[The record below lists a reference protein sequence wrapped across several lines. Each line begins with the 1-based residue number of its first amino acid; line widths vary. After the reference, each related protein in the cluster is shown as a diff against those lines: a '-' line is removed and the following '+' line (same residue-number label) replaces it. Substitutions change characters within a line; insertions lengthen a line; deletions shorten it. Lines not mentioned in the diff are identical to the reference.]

1 MGQLVVAVGFHV
13 VVDAVGYG
21 VALVVDVG
29 AVRRRAQLVGRLVL
43 VLHDEEVL
51 VAIVGN
57 VGAEGIQAL
66 ELLHHVVGLRLA
78 DDGRPVLVPNMVGH
92 MGQGLDLFVAL
103 DLSKCNAHECILP
116 RCDKTFRKSGHKIE
130 FWVFFMGD
138 TTQLTVATLCSIS
151 FSDIFLLL
159 LCRLEVCKN
168 PELDFVTKSRRFF
181 VKATLPL

>member
-1 MGQLVVAVGFHV
+1 MKKLFLIGGMGAGKST
-13 VVDAVGYG
+13 ARK
-21 VALVVDVG
+21 ALTDEG
-29 AVRRRAQLVGRLVL
+29 LAWIEMCIRDRLVGRLVL

-103 DLSKCNAHECILP
+103 DLSKCNACLLYTS
-116 RCDKTFRKSGHKIE
+116 RC
-130 FWVFFMGD
+130 V
-138 TTQLTVATLCSIS
+138 
-151 FSDIFLLL
+151 
-159 LCRLEVCKN
+159 
-168 PELDFVTKSRRFF
+168 
-181 VKATLPL
+181 

>member
-13 VVDAVGYG
+13 VVDAAGYG

-116 RCDKTFRKSGHKIE
+116 RCDKTFRKNGHKI
-130 FWVFFMGD
+130 
-138 TTQLTVATLCSIS
+138 APILCKGNAAIVMLRRS
-151 FSDIFLLL
+151 
-159 LCRLEVCKN
+159 
-168 PELDFVTKSRRFF
+168 VTGRAGICFRP
-181 VKATLPL
+181 VTRNGRQC